1 MHKNGQLIDT
11 QKHIMD
17 FDNVVLENEKHD
29 ATKSYKGTDA
39 YHPNFIFIRRLPI
52 HIENH
57 NGNTPA
63 KYKQLELRS
72 TSRKPNFI

>member
-11 QKHIMD
+11 QKHNMD
-17 FDNVVLENEKHD
+17 FDNVVLENEKPD
-29 ATKSYKGTDA
+29 ATKNYKRTDP

-63 KYKQLELRS
+63 KYMQLELRS